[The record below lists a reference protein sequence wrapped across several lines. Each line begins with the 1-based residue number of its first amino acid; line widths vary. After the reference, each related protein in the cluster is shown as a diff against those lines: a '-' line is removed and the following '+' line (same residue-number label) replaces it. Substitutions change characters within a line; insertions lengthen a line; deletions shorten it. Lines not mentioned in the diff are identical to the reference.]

1 MAKRELMTGHA
12 RASAPP
18 LSAAVRLRYLVW
30 TAGHTGRD
38 PKTGEMPDGIEAQ
51 TRNTLENIKA
61 ALEAAGSS
69 WNSVVK
75 VNVYLSDIALR
86 NTFNEIYF
94 EYVPSDKPGRTAIGN
109 VGFEGNTVVEVE
121 CVAVV
126 ER

>member
-1 MAKRELMTGHA
+1 MAKREVITVPG
-12 RASAPP
+12 RAPAPH
-18 LSAAVRLRYLVW
+18 LSPAVRVGDLVW

-38 PKTGEMPDGIEAQ
+38 PNTGEMPDGIEAQ

-94 EYVPSDKPGRTAIGN
+94 EYVPTDKPGRTAIGN

-126 ER
+126 DR